1 MKNKNTL
8 TVELQ
13 KITKKSLLQ
22 SKSNLKKLVKIKKSI
37 NSILDISIQEEQH
50 EILKLQES
58 LKRLG

>member
-1 MKNKNTL
+1 MKNKNSL

-13 KITKKSLLQ
+13 KIIKKSLIR